1 MRKFVEMHI
10 VSQLERRFWALPREQ
25 AHRLRISIQDDGLQL
40 ALDITNTVVSAHVET
55 NHHPVVHL
63 VKREH
68 TQTTKKAIAKHT
80 KKMSSLCVSCFVRI
94 LRSKSRHTETT
105 HFFEWVLWNASFEC
119 VCVFFSWSS
128 PVFSPRCNPTTNLA
142 EGTLAGAAPHALQL
156 QMPRG

>member
-1 MRKFVEMHI
+1 MRNFVEMHI

-25 AHRLRISIQDDGLQL
+25 AHRLRISIQNGLQL

-68 TQTTKKAIAKHT
+68 TQTTKNAIAKHT
-80 KKMSSLCVSCFVRI
+80 KKMSFLCVSCFVRI

-105 HFFEWVLWNASFEC
+105 HFFEWVLEMPPLSVC
-119 VCVFFSWSS
+119 VCVCVCFLF
-128 PVFSPRCNPTTNLA
+128 VIVTCVLTK
-142 EGTLAGAAPHALQL
+142 
-156 QMPRG
+156 M